1 MARRRSSYRKST
13 GLLNS
18 RDPDKRQIVT
28 MEMKEVRQDV
38 QSMKTNMQMDRAHNA
53 TPEQSIDEFRKSK
66 DGNQSERNKGLIGM
80 TCKCLS
86 HQSAL
91 NVDIDVFD
99 GNVLEF
105 NYFVSIFEKIVE
117 NNVVDPSARL
127 ARLINHNKG
136 CS

>member
-1 MARRRSSYRKST
+1 
-13 GLLNS
+13 
-18 RDPDKRQIVT
+18 
-28 MEMKEVRQDV
+28 MEIKEVRQDV

-53 TPEQSIDEFRKSK
+53 TPEQSIKEFRKSK
-66 DGNQSERNKGLIGM
+66 DGNPSDRNKGLIGM

-86 HQSAL
+86 QQPTL

-105 NYFVSIFEKIVE
+105 NYFVSIFQKIVE

-136 CS
+136 YS